1 MKKILFSIFFVSF
14 VMMVLF
20 VGCTSQEESVQPQEE
35 EVVEEPPIVEEPQEE
50 EVVEEVMSSL
60 SLQEVKKSTVH
71 NRGAEG
77 LAIYNGT
84 VVTGSWNDNIV
95 LSSLNGDTVKLISKA
110 HKSDVVDIEFDANGN
125 FFVSAG
131 LDRTIKIWD
140 TKGSLLKSIA
150 TPVNVIDVSVS
161 TGVNPYIAAAAL
173 NGMVYIYEYENKKR
187 ISQFKATSKYSTAV
201 QFINQNTVAGAG
213 VDGYIVVWDIANS
226 KELFRFK
233 AHNQRINV
241 LRINADADMLASAG
255 WDKSVKIWGINDN
268 YNEIAS
274 FSTKE
279 QGAIESL
286 AFSPDSAFILAGDRN
301 GNIITWDIVKY
312 LDMTLLNRDSNGN
325 LITWDIDTK
334 EMYSIKQTGTKRVY
348 DIQFNADG
356 DKAVATG
363 YDTSVRFYTVER

>member
-1 MKKILFSIFFVSF
+1 MKKILFSVFFVLF

-35 EVVEEPPIVEEPQEE
+35 EVVEEPPIEEEPQEE
-50 EVVEEVMSSL
+50 EVEVVPSL

-95 LSSLNGDTVKLISKA
+95 LSSLNGETVKLINKA
-110 HKSDVVDIEFDANGN
+110 HKSDVVDIEFGANGN

-131 LDRTIKIWD
+131 LDRAIKIWD
-140 TKGSLLKSIA
+140 AKGSLLKSIT

-187 ISQFKATSKYSTAV
+187 ISQFKVTSKYSTAV

-241 LRINADADMLASAG
+241 LRINADASMLASAG
-255 WDKSVKIWGINDN
+255 WDKSVKIWGINDS

-286 AFSPDSAFILAGDRN
+286 AFSPDSVFILAGDRS
-301 GNIITWDIVKY
+301 GNIITWD
-312 LDMTLLNRDSNGN
+312 M
-325 LITWDIDTK
+325 DTK